1 MTQILLGLL
10 LLTAPFGR
18 PAAAQDFF
26 CESVF
31 ASANAHTADF
41 FQESLDGIEDGL
53 IPWDSTDWEQLV
65 RQEVMAG
72 EFYLDHCTAP
82 EIPLAEQPDAAA
94 DLAAQSQI
102 LPPVASVDVGGDFA
116 DLPLTTDFAPTT
128 QLLDLDGDGTDDLIL
143 HTQVP
148 YFSAETVYGIRGG
161 LSIAFFLTEDGYQ
174 GQVIAPVTE
183 FVTMQDGPHLTYAQ
197 TDPNALS
204 VDTADQALNVVPAP
218 EVSVQVAEDGTPLT
232 FITLQHPTP
241 AGEAK
246 ELTVLSWD
254 DRIPNVELRVWFDDW
269 CSPGHALDWTI
280 YADASVDIPS
290 NGGEEGSPLHC
301 GRTPEARFEWADG
314 AYTQVE

>member
-72 EFYLDHCTAP
+72 E
-82 EIPLAEQPDAAA
+82 
-94 DLAAQSQI
+94 
-102 LPPVASVDVGGDFA
+102 
-116 DLPLTTDFAPTT
+116 
-128 QLLDLDGDGTDDLIL
+128 
-143 HTQVP
+143 
-148 YFSAETVYGIRGG
+148 
-161 LSIAFFLTEDGYQ
+161 
-174 GQVIAPVTE
+174 
-183 FVTMQDGPHLTYAQ
+183 
-197 TDPNALS
+197 
-204 VDTADQALNVVPAP
+204 
-218 EVSVQVAEDGTPLT
+218 
-232 FITLQHPTP
+232 
-241 AGEAK
+241 AK

-254 DRIPNVELRVWFDDW
+254 GRIPNVELRVWFDDW
-269 CSPGHALDWTI
+269 CSPGQPLEWI
-280 YADASVDIPS
+280 INADASVDVPS

-301 GRTPEARFEWADG
+301 GRTPEARFEWVNG
-314 AYTQVE
+314 AYTQVG